1 MNSTNLL
8 DIPQEVILQIF
19 SYLKPDSLQSLLLT
33 CSQIYNIIE
42 SHLWKSLS
50 LRDYLHFLCQTPLRI
65 EETNLYDFKSRLEQ
79 KEEAQK
85 IISDPFKEPLS
96 KDDLKKIEQAQSQII
111 NWKSFY
117 IDCYQKE
124 KMNLTGFWVGDY
136 GDHGFEL
143 IRIFHKGYHVYAKKL
158 TGDPNIPAGKLTWK
172 AMLDKNL
179 KNGKGEIHLADTGF
193 QNPRWNTAL
202 LENVTP
208 DIIKI
213 SWQMKGFGSFGYCFT
228 FYMIKAGKGEYDL
241 DTMGRKFQTFVGI
254 ESDEQ
259 DHYLA

>member
-96 KDDLKKIEQAQSQII
+96 KDDLKWYWYLLICFGVFAFYFGEEEDHKYEWRAQD
-111 NWKSFY
+111 Y
-117 IDCYQKE
+117 LYQE
-124 KMNLTGFWVGDY
+124 TSGSRWFCLGLEV
-136 GDHGFEL
+136 FE
-143 IRIFHKGYHVYAKKL
+143 
-158 TGDPNIPAGKLTWK
+158 
-172 AMLDKNL
+172 
-179 KNGKGEIHLADTGF
+179 
-193 QNPRWNTAL
+193 
-202 LENVTP
+202 
-208 DIIKI
+208 
-213 SWQMKGFGSFGYCFT
+213 
-228 FYMIKAGKGEYDL
+228 
-241 DTMGRKFQTFVGI
+241 
-254 ESDEQ
+254 
-259 DHYLA
+259 